1 MTNQE
6 LHLKTK
12 SVAKTYL
19 QIEADLVSL
28 LIEMDRRR
36 AFRELGYA
44 SLFQYCVHEL
54 KLSEAVTSAF
64 ITVSRKAAVIPP
76 LMEALET
83 QALTVSKAAK
93 ITSAL
98 DIQHVEETNDV
109 IQFASQHSTAETE
122 KWLREKK
129 GIETVHNLKLDSAT
143 MAKLKKARTLTKQ
156 SLTLEQTLALVLDEY
171 IDRHDPLE
179 KAKRRQKRKDTGYPV
194 RKTQSKDGNIL
205 PTAKTQVVRPFTR
218 RPLPAQIKHFVIQ
231 RDQNRCTYEI
241 RPGLRCTHTKFLEIH
256 HRTPLQN
263 GGTDN
268 PENLGL
274 LCSAHHQMAHR
285 H

>member
-1 MTNQE
+1 MTE
-6 LHLKTK
+6 K
-12 SVAKTYL
+12 S
-19 QIEADLVSL
+19 
-28 LIEMDRRR
+28 
-36 AFRELGYA
+36 

-109 IQFASQHSTAETE
+109 IEFASQHSTAETE

-143 MAKLKKARTLTKQ
+143 MAKLKKAPTLTKQ

-205 PTAKTQVVRPFTR
+205 PTAKPPASGTITKTQVVRSVTR

-241 RPGLRCTHTKFLEIH
+241 RPGLRCAHTKNLEIH